1 MAVVRHLWWTVASI
15 SMKAR
20 RAVTPLRRDSDK
32 SHSLRRWRSASV
44 KVDLAWVVKVRA
56 SWKEPVWGWMMVELW
71 MYALSRWMWGWVRAG
86 RARGGGDVFGEVL
99 VSV

>member
-1 MAVVRHLWWTVASI
+1 M
-15 SMKAR
+15 
-20 RAVTPLRRDSDK
+20 
-32 SHSLRRWRSASV
+32 

-56 SWKEPVWGWMMVELW
+56 SWKEPVWGWMVVELW